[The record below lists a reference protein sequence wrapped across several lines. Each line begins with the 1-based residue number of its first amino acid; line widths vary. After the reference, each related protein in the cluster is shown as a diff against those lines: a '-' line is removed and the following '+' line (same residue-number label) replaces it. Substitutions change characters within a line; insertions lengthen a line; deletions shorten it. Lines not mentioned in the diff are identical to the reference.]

1 MSGDNTISRW
11 EANTTDY
18 GDHGLLTDI
27 SLTLINMSSKNRTK
41 HRQQKLRQELVRE
54 YFEQEQR
61 PKTRLQSILGKFS
74 NS

>member
-1 MSGDNTISRW
+1 MSGDNTISGW

-54 YFEQEQR
+54 YFGQEQR